1 MKNAIVKDTF
11 REIRR
16 TLSKFLSIFAIV
28 AIGVSFFAGIKAT
41 APDMKITADKYFDD
55 YRLMD
60 IKLASTMGF
69 VEEDIQAIKKVP
81 NLEGVFPTYSMD
93 ALVNVDSKDLVLK
106 VLALPTDK
114 LNNPDESYINRV
126 KLVEG
131 RYPEKPN
138 ECLTERVKM
147 LGDGMA
153 IGSKI
158 KLSSGNDDD
167 INNKL
172 KEEEYTIV
180 GVVETPY
187 YLSFERGTSSIG
199 NGKVNS
205 FIMVPQENF
214 KMEVYTDVFLTIE
227 GVRDLL
233 SYDKEY
239 EDAVTPVREALEKVG
254 EDREKARYNEII
266 SEANEKLNDS
276 RKELQDSEKKGKDE
290 LKKASEKLDDGKAQI
305 AKGEKELKDKEI
317 EADKAFKEGEAK
329 LREEYKK
336 LQAGEKEYNLQLQNL
351 NAIKAQG
358 GLEASQV
365 AQMEMALANTG
376 TILDASKKQL
386 DIESE
391 KLKVQKEKAKK
402 EFQEGYRKLASSK
415 KELEKG
421 VAEYEKQKKEF
432 ESKIAEGYEK
442 IADAEKEIKDIKEP
456 TWYVLDRNK
465 HVDFVD
471 YGYAA
476 DRIDAIA
483 QVFPVFFFLIAA
495 LVCLTT
501 MTRMVDEQRTHIG
514 TLKALG
520 YNKMTIASKYLLYAL
535 LASISGSIFGLLVG
549 FKVFPTVIFNA
560 YGIMYTL
567 PPVIAEFNVYY
578 AILST
583 SFAVLTTTIAAWFAC
598 YKELAETPAILMR
611 PKAPRAGKR
620 ILLER
625 ITFLWSRMN
634 FTQKVTARNLLRY
647 KKRFFMT
654 VLGVGG
660 CTALLLTGFGVKD
673 SIESI
678 VSKQFEELYKYDMV
692 ISLKEDLKLED
703 SNTVLG
709 DILKD
714 HRIKDYI
721 FIREQNIDV
730 AAGKEEKSAS
740 LYVTEDTKKIED
752 FITFKTRTG
761 KEKLSL
767 NDEGVILT
775 EKLAKLL
782 QVRVGDEI
790 DLKDGDTS
798 RVTVKVSGI
807 TEHYL
812 SHYVYM
818 SPKLYESVYGKEVK
832 FKQVIA
838 KIANTNEDFQNQL
851 STDFMKDTDNSSV
864 TFTSGI
870 SESFDDMIGS
880 LNYVILVLIVSAGAL
895 AFVVLYNLTNVNVTE
910 RLREIATI
918 KVLGFYDNEVSSYVY
933 RENFILTII
942 GTLTG
947 LVMGVFLHRFVTVT
961 TEMDYI
967 MFGRNIDLLSYLY
980 SAILT
985 MVFSGMVNF
994 VMYFKLKDVGMVE
1007 SLKSVD

>member
-69 VEEDIQAIKKVP
+69 VDKDIEAIKKVP
-81 NLEGVFPTYSMD
+81 DLEGIFPTYSID
-93 ALVNVDSKDLVLK
+93 ALVNVENKDLVIK
-106 VLALPTDK
+106 VLALPIDK

-131 RYPEKPN
+131 RFPEKPN
-138 ECLTERVKM
+138 ECLIEKVK
-147 LGDGMA
+147 LSNGGMS

-158 KLSSGNDDD
+158 KLASGNDED
-167 INNKL
+167 INDKL

-187 YLSFERGTSSIG
+187 YISFERGTSSIG
-199 NGKVNS
+199 NGKVDS

-214 KMEVYTDVFLTIE
+214 KMEVYTDVFLTVK

-239 EDAVTPVREALEKVG
+239 ENAVTPVREALERIG
-254 EDREKARYNEII
+254 EDREKARYSEII
-266 SEANEKLNDS
+266 SEANEKLNDNK
-276 RKELQDSEKKGKDE
+276 KELQDSEKKGRDE
-290 LKKASEKLDDGKAQI
+290 LKKAAEKLDSGKEQI
-305 AKGEKELKDKEI
+305 IKGERDLKNKEI
-317 EADKAFKEGEAK
+317 EADKAFKAGEAR
-329 LREEYKK
+329 LSEEYKK
-336 LQAGEKEYNLQLQNL
+336 LQAGEKEYNLQLENL
-351 NAIKAQG
+351 NALKSQG
-358 GLEASQV
+358 NAENPQV
-365 AQMEMALANTG
+365 AQMEIALASTR

-386 DIESE
+386 DTESE
-391 KLKVQKEKAKK
+391 KLKLEKEKAQK

-421 VAEYEKQKKEF
+421 IAEYEKQKKEF

-660 CTALLLTGFGVKD
+660 CTALLLTGYGVRD

-678 VSKQFEELYKYDMV
+678 VFKQFEELYKYDMV
-692 ISLKEDLKLED
+692 ISLKEDLKVED
-703 SNTVLG
+703 SSAVLG
-709 DILKD
+709 DILND
-714 HRIKDYI
+714 SRINDYI

-730 AAGKEEKSAS
+730 AAGKEEKSVS
-740 LYVTEDTKKIED
+740 LYVAEDTKKIED
-752 FITFKTRTG
+752 FIVFRTRTG

-782 QVRVGDEI
+782 QVGVGDEI
-790 DLKDGDTS
+790 YLKDEDAPK
-798 RVTVKVSGI
+798 VAVKVSAI
-807 TEHYL
+807 TENYL
-812 SHYVYM
+812 SHYIYM
-818 SPKLYESVYGKEVK
+818 SPKLYESVYGKKIE
-832 FKQVIA
+832 FRQLLA
-838 KIANTNEDFQNQL
+838 KTTDTNEDFQNQL
-851 STDFMKDTDNSSV
+851 STDLMKDVDIFSV
-864 TFTSGI
+864 TFTTGI

-942 GTLTG
+942 GILAG
-947 LVMGVFLHRFVTVT
+947 LVMGVSLHRFVIVT
-961 TEMDYI
+961 TEIDYL
-967 MFGRNIDLLSYLY
+967 MFGRNIDLLSYIY
-980 SAILT
+980 SAVLT
-985 MVFSGMVNF
+985 MLFSGMVNF